1 MNNTVDIGIKQIK
14 NETVS
19 KEMILS
25 GGVNIGY
32 VKYVPNLNP
41 SN

>member
-1 MNNTVDIGIKQIK
+1 
-14 NETVS
+14 
-19 KEMILS
+19 MILS

-41 SN
+41 SNWN